1 MSADQAI
8 HFFLFFLYHDCLV
21 RVPNHVWVLR
31 AGSVLLARHL
41 PLREGGMVLD
51 RIIHEAPAY
60 LKPHRTCSH
69 RSTMTKASEVPG
81 AAVLFLYER
90 DRRKLS

>member
-8 HFFLFFLYHDCLV
+8 HFFLYHDCFI
-21 RVPNHVWVLR
+21 RVPNHEWVPR
-31 AGSVLLARHL
+31 AGSLLLTRHL
-41 PLREGGMVLD
+41 PLREGDMILD

-60 LKPHRTCSH
+60 LKPHRTCSD
-69 RSTMTKASEVPG
+69 RSALTKESGVLG
-81 AAVLFLYER
+81 AAARFLFER

>member
-1 MSADQAI
+1 
-8 HFFLFFLYHDCLV
+8 
-21 RVPNHVWVLR
+21 
-31 AGSVLLARHL
+31 
-41 PLREGGMVLD
+41 MVLD

-69 RSTMTKASEVPG
+69 RSTMTKASGVLG
-81 AAVLFLYER
+81 AAALFLYER

>member
-8 HFFLFFLYHDCLV
+8 HFFLYQDSFIRAPSPLLV
-21 RVPNHVWVLR
+21 PK
-31 AGSVLLARHL
+31 AGSLLLARHL
-41 PLREGGMVLD
+41 RLREGGMVLD

-69 RSTMTKASEVPG
+69 RSTMTKASGVLG
-81 AAVLFLYER
+81 AAALFLYER